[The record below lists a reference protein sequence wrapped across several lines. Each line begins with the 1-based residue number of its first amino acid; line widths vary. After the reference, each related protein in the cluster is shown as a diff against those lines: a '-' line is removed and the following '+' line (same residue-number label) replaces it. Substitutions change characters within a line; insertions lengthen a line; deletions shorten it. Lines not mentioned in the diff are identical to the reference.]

1 MLQSLHAATHWEK
14 RKSTWSTHGST
25 QFIHPA
31 QGRSRVSGHQP
42 RHVVALGQREKRL
55 SQGPKTKFA
64 LYGVR
69 RN

>member
-1 MLQSLHAATHWEK
+1 MLQSLHAATHREQ
-14 RKSTWSTHGST
+14 RKSTRSTHGST

-31 QGRSRVSGHQP
+31 KGRSRVSGGQP
-42 RHVVALGQREKRL
+42 RHVVAMGQRAKRL

-69 RN
+69 RD